1 MACMLA
7 LSMAMAGVPAA
18 SAGGDAA
25 SNSDT
30 VHTLEDGDE
39 LYLVF
44 GADLGDMSLEEYVEQ
59 HADGT
64 SSSAAEVIQHQD
76 VDQVNIN
83 EQGSAVSVS
92 IDGGQATAV
101 QEANQQNDNVQT
113 GEATAG
119 NVEVRTAQTQF
130 ENVGEVNIII
140 GNGGDQQFDG
150 WGIKDEKGDD
160 ETVTQEAIAGVT
172 QSQTVGQVNYNNQST
187 AFAYAMNDS
196 EATALQQSYQRNE
209 NLQEGMANAS
219 NVYLG
224 DGEFGHAKDKSGDDG
239 PGVGQS
245 AEALVNQSQD
255 VAQQNVNEQGGA
267 VAIAIG
273 ENSTA
278 TAIQFTDQS
287 NLNEQ
292 FGSATASNLMVS
304 SLGMN
309 VATAGDVDGDVL
321 STTTDAHKPDKKDKN
336 DNVNDTE
343 QTATAG
349 IAQEQAVEQQN
360 INFQNTAMALAEN
373 GSEATAIQL
382 AYQQNYNAQVAYA
395 DALNV
400 YASPGYVSDDVTR
413 TSSTTVTVDGN
424 AGMGA
429 GTSYDYAGNATQTN
443 DVEQEASAAIAQQQI
458 ITQQNLNEQHSSIA
472 VAEDGGSAGSS
483 QISMQENENVQLTSV
498 ASTNTWV
505 GA

>member
-1 MACMLA
+1 MACMVA
-7 LSMAMAGVPAA
+7 LSMVAVGVPAA
-18 SAGGDAA
+18 TAEDAA
-25 SNSDT
+25 ANSDT
-30 VHTLEDGDE
+30 IHTLEDGEE

-44 GADLGDMSLEEYVEQ
+44 GADLGEQSLEEYIDE
-59 HADGT
+59 HANDAN
-64 SSSAAEVIQHQD
+64 SSGAEVIQHPD
-76 VDQVNIN
+76 VDLVELQ
-83 EQGSAVSVS
+83 ERGSAVSIA
-92 IDGGQATAV
+92 IDGGEATAI

-113 GEATAG
+113 GEATTG
-119 NVEVRTAQTQF
+119 NVDVRSAETQF

-140 GNGGDQQFDG
+140 GNGDDQQFDG
-150 WGIKDEKGDD
+150 WGIKDKKDD
-160 ETVTQEAIAGVT
+160 DGTETEEAIASVT

-187 AFAYAMNDS
+187 AFAFAMDDS
-196 EATALQQSYQRNE
+196 DATALQQSYQRNE

-224 DGEFGHAKDKSGDDG
+224 DGEFGHAKDKSGDESG
-239 PGVGQS
+239 TGQS
-245 AEALVNQSQD
+245 ASASLDQSQD

-292 FGSATASNLMVS
+292 FGSATASNLMAS

-309 VATAGDVDGDVL
+309 VATAGDVSGEVL
-321 STTTDAHKPDKKDKN
+321 STETDTHGPDKKDKN
-336 DNVNDTE
+336 DDLNDTE
-343 QTATAG
+343 QTATAAV
-349 IAQEQAVEQQN
+349 AQEQEVEQRN
-360 INFQNTAMALAEN
+360 INLQNTAMALAQN

-382 AYQQNYNAQVAYA
+382 AYQQNYNAQLAYA

-424 AGMGA
+424 AGMA
-429 GTSYDYAGNATQTN
+429 PGTSYDYAGNATQTN
-443 DVEQEASAAIAQQQI
+443 DVEQEASAAIAQQQF
-458 ITQQNLNEQHSSIA
+458 ITQENLNEQHTSVA

-483 QISMQENENVQLTSV
+483 QISLQENENVQLTSV
-498 ASTNTWV
+498 ASTNAWV